1 MKFRHRGLRRLYE
14 RGEEGAISQNH
25 LRRVR
30 LLLTALEHGNRPS
43 DLDQPG
49 LRLHRLKGSDVWS
62 VRVSGNWRV
71 TFRYVDGEA
80 VDVDLVDY
88 H

>member
-1 MKFRHRGLRRLYE
+1 MKFRHKGLRRFYE
-14 RGEEGAISQNH
+14 RGEEEAISQNH
-25 LRRVR
+25 LPRVR

-43 DLDQPG
+43 DLGQPG
-49 LRLHRLKGSDVWS
+49 FRLHPLKGSDEWS